1 MLLNRNI
8 YIQIDIYLQQILDFQ
23 QIIAATIEYFHIIP
37 LHLFY
42 IYYIQMY
49 YIPIF
54 YKFHY
59 LKPKSLLYLKFNR
72 LSIELLDASAK
83 QLAAYNAP
91 LQVRFTFLNTLAN
104 TLTAS
109 TSQITHTPCWPA
121 EVEAEAFPARCV
133 RVSYSST
140 SAVDNFNLNLPFAAL
155 RAMCVCLSRIR
166 GRRSNICCATA
177 SFLPS
182 VRPNVRLSF
191 LANFRVLFPA
201 LFVYLHTQ
209 AAYAVHP
216 TPYTLH
222 HRLPCKI
229 AQIIIII
236 IKEGN
241 SRVSREAE
249 RIRKRRQPS
258 QGKLAQNIEN
268 VQYTHI
274 HIVHTQ
280 THNREKEKPQMRGK

>member
-1 MLLNRNI
+1 
-8 YIQIDIYLQQILDFQ
+8 
-23 QIIAATIEYFHIIP
+23 
-37 LHLFY
+37 
-42 IYYIQMY
+42 
-49 YIPIF
+49 
-54 YKFHY
+54 
-59 LKPKSLLYLKFNR
+59 
-72 LSIELLDASAK
+72 
-83 QLAAYNAP
+83 
-91 LQVRFTFLNTLAN
+91 
-104 TLTAS
+104 
-109 TSQITHTPCWPA
+109 
-121 EVEAEAFPARCV
+121 
-133 RVSYSST
+133 
-140 SAVDNFNLNLPFAAL
+140 
-155 RAMCVCLSRIR
+155 MCVCLSRIR

-249 RIRKRRQPS
+249 RIRKRRQI
-258 QGKLAQNIEN
+258 GTKYWKR
-268 VQYTHI
+268 V
-274 HIVHTQ
+274 VHTHTHSTHTNTQQRERKASNAWKMRKGIANSSARGDGLMKIMKKIHKLKIQ
-280 THNREKEKPQMRGK
+280 TFFLCASFRK